1 VSEKFGCTSVDDNG
15 DGLDVESVVQVDS
28 GGTPGVI
35 TDDSETFRL
44 DNLEKVKLNCNTW
57 KGRGGQRRF

>member
-1 VSEKFGCTSVDDNG
+1 MSEKFGCTSVDDNG

-44 DNLEKVKLNCNTW
+44 YNLESEVV
-57 KGRGGQRRF
+57 RGACGIWVV